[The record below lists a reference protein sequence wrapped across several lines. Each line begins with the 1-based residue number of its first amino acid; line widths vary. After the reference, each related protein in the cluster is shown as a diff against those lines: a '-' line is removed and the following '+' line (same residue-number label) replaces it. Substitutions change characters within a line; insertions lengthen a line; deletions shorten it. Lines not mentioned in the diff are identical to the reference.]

1 MVLTALSPYY
11 DTYSDVKAAIDRGL
25 DALSGM
31 QLAEGYFA
39 YGGAPAAEST
49 AQVLVTLTSLDIDI
63 WSDKRFITE
72 EGNTVLDGLL
82 EFYNSDEK
90 GFSHIK
96 GEGINM
102 MADSQCIYALV
113 SLYRQLNDM
122 GRLFDFT
129 KKETCS

>member
-1 MVLTALSPYY
+1 M
-11 DTYSDVKAAIDRGL
+11 
-25 DALSGM
+25 
-31 QLAEGYFA
+31 
-39 YGGAPAAEST
+39 
-49 AQVLVTLTSLDIDI
+49 
-63 WSDKRFITE
+63 
-72 EGNTVLDGLL
+72 L

-129 KKETCS
+129 KKETALNTKEPPEKNFHTTGERYIYSTYRSAEVY